1 MLSVSPTTV
10 AIVDGNNLV
19 TGRALQVLLEGAG
32 YEVRSL
38 AQPVDGDLGELLEGV
53 RLLLLPHTLG
63 PEARGALVSS
73 IAEIP
78 ELVGLPI
85 VALTSYGDEA
95 AYGDGLAGYVPW
107 PAGIEALVE
116 RIEAAL
122 KKGPVGDA

>member
-1 MLSVSPTTV
+1 MLTVSPTTV
-10 AIVDGNNLV
+10 AVVDGNNPV

-32 YEVRSL
+32 YKVRSL

-63 PEARGALVSS
+63 SEDRDALVNS

-78 ELVGLPI
+78 ALEALPI
-85 VALTSYGDEA
+85 IALTSYGDEPA
-95 AYGDGLAGYVPW
+95 HGDGLAGYVPW

-122 KKGPVGDA
+122 KKGPVGDD